1 MNTCYLFWY
10 AAARPHIDKKRIAV
24 ELFNESMIMVFVYHL
39 MIYTD
44 FVTVNSMQFLMGYSN
59 VIFFIVIAFVNIGLM
74 IVKSVETAK
83 RKRRLDKL
91 RIAHNKQMEAAYS
104 AMDEDRKYRIK
115 NKDRRMLI
123 RSKLDLRSMFN
134 AKNANPMAQSVADK
148 IEAQQLMNERA
159 NLAQKIQNRQEI
171 VAKLAAIPS
180 SEVKQIADL
189 KNRLDTVVEDGDED
203 RLHQIEVKMK
213 DIKSRQ
219 DNQVHVLGEF
229 EDAPAGDIE
238 LQDMKKKNYVQDS
251 DTKNLF
257 EILDHTEADDVVS
270 SSDDEMNQDK
280 KEDAGASRPVYGLA
294 NEEVPDDLRQ
304 WIATPEKSQA
314 LPEDGDVMVPT
325 KLDL

>member
-10 AAARPHIDKKRIAV
+10 AAARPHIDRKRIAV

-39 MIYTD
+39 MVYTD

-74 IVKSVETAK
+74 IVKSVEKAK

-134 AKNANPMAQSVADK
+134 AKNSNPMSQSTADK

-159 NLAQKIQNRQEI
+159 NLAAKMQNRQEI
-171 VAKLAAIPS
+171 VAKLASIPS
-180 SEVKQIADL
+180 SEIKQIADL
-189 KNRLDTVVEDGDED
+189 KNRLDTVVEDGDEE

-219 DNQVHVLGEF
+219 DNQVGNF
-229 EDAPAGDIE
+229 EGVPAGDIE
-238 LQDMKKKNYVQDS
+238 LQDMKKNYVQDS
-251 DTKNLF
+251 ETKNLF
-257 EILDHTEADDVVS
+257 DIINHTEADDVVS

-280 KEDAGASRPVYGLA
+280 KEDEGASPV
-294 NEEVPDDLRQ
+294 
-304 WIATPEKSQA
+304 TPEKSQA
-314 LPEDGDVMVPT
+314 LED
-325 KLDL
+325 